1 MGMIYNA
8 PRQSG
13 KSTFIL
19 KKAHEQWAKCQYY
32 KKQCWDKSSDV
43 TKVYTRPPDEPLILV
58 SNSRT
63 VLFLKEEYYKMYG
76 IYPAF
81 TICTLRE
88 FINKKNGINNTRYKV
103 YIDNA
108 EIVFNEMLKLLGLS
122 EFDTAVM
129 TVPTVTNFKDMD

>member
-13 KSTFIL
+13 KSSFIL
-19 KKAHEQWAKCQYY
+19 KKAHEQWVKCQYY

-43 TKVYTRPPDEPLILV
+43 TKVCTRPPDEPLILV

-63 VLFLKEEYYKMYG
+63 VSFLKEEYYKMYG
-76 IYPAF
+76 INPAF
-81 TICTLRE
+81 TIYTLRE
-88 FINKKNGINNTRYKV
+88 FINKKNSISNIGYKV

-108 EIVFNEMLKLLGLS
+108 EIVFNDMLKLLGLS
-122 EFDTAVM
+122 GFDTAVM
-129 TVPTVTNFKDMD
+129 TVSTVKDFKDMD

>member
-1 MGMIYNA
+1 MLN
-8 PRQSG
+8 
-13 KSTFIL
+13 
-19 KKAHEQWAKCQYY
+19 
-32 KKQCWDKSSDV
+32 
-43 TKVYTRPPDEPLILV
+43 
-58 SNSRT
+58 N
-63 VLFLKEEYYKMYG
+63 VLYG

-129 TVPTVTNFKDMD
+129 TVSTVTNFKDMD

>member
-1 MGMIYNA
+1 MGIIYNA

-13 KSTFIL
+13 KSTYIL
-19 KKAHEQWAKCQYY
+19 KKAQEQWTKCQYY
-32 KKQCWDKSSDV
+32 KKQCWDKNIDV
-43 TKVYTRPPDEPLILV
+43 TKVCTRPPDEPLILV

-129 TVPTVTNFKDMD
+129 TVSTVTNFKDMD